1 MILSQ
6 PKSRDC
12 LLELFINQSV
22 YLSINQYAYRFI
34 FLPIYLSVFLSI
46 FLSFCTH
53 CWKCTIRFQVKTLEL
68 FLWIMFICRLLSYIL
83 NLQKMSKSTFNQIF
97 YFSLSVMKLILAKN
111 QTPKSA
117 WLSNTARI
125 SFFAVILL
133 ILFQKVFFR
142 Q

>member
-1 MILSQ
+1 MIYDSFTAEITWLPSRTIYKSICLSFYQ
-6 PKSRDC
+6 SVC
-12 LLELFINQSV
+12 LSV
-22 YLSINQYAYRFI
+22 YLS
-34 FLPIYLSVFLSI
+34 PIYLSVFLSI

-125 SFFAVILL
+125 SFFCCNFTDFISKS
-133 ILFQKVFFR
+133 LF
-142 Q
+142 